1 MRRPAGLDRSVDNM
15 HVLGIETSC
24 DETAAAVLGD
34 GRSILSNVVASQTI
48 HAEYGGVVPEYAS
61 RAHMRTIVP
70 VVRQALDRA
79 GMDYDGLDA
88 IAVTNRP
95 GLVGCLLVGVSFAK
109 ALAFSLDVPN
119 VGVDHIE
126 GHLFAARMAEP
137 GMELPAVCL
146 VVSGG
151 HTELVRIDDWGR
163 YRTLGRTR
171 DDAGGE
177 AFDKVGKLVG
187 LSYPAGPTIERLAR
201 GGDPGAIDFPRAM
214 MEPGNIDFSFSG
226 LKTAVRYEI
235 ERRGGTPEGRAL
247 SDFLASFQAAIV
259 EVLVA
264 KTIRA
269 AEREAAATVCLGGG
283 VAANEDLRLG
293 LSHEAARRGFP
304 LVVPPKDLCTD
315 NGAVIAAVGDS
326 LLSRGLR
333 DDSSLSVS
341 ASREAARAG
350 RHAS

>member
-1 MRRPAGLDRSVDNM
+1 MQ
-15 HVLGIETSC
+15 VLGIETSC
-24 DETAAAVLGD
+24 DETAAAVLED
-34 GRSILSNVVASQTI
+34 GRDILSNVVASQAI

-70 VVRQALDRA
+70 VVREALDLA
-79 GMDYDGLDA
+79 GTDYQGLSA

-109 ALAFSLDVPN
+109 ALAFSLGIPII
-119 VGVDHIE
+119 GIDHIE
-126 GHLFAARMAEP
+126 GHIFAARLAEP
-137 GMELPAVCL
+137 DVRFPAVCL

-171 DDAGGE
+171 DDAAGE

-201 GGDPGAIDFPRAM
+201 RGDPGAVDFPRAM

-235 ERRGGTPEGRAL
+235 ERRGGVPQGPAL
-247 SDFLASFQAAIV
+247 SDLLASFQAAV
-259 EVLVA
+259 VDVLVA

-269 AEREAAATVCLGGG
+269 AEVEAAATVCLGGG
-283 VAANEDLRLG
+283 VAANEVLRLG
-293 LSHEAARRGFP
+293 LSAEAARVGFP
-304 LVVPPKDLCTD
+304 FVVPPRSLCTD
-315 NGAVIAAVGDS
+315 NGAVIAAVGDF
-326 LLSRGLR
+326 LLSKGLQ
-333 DDSSLSVS
+333 DDFSLSVS
-341 ASREAARAG
+341 ASREAARSG